1 MPKPLPLG
9 EVARHRRD
17 GEGKPVSR
25 EPPRSDRQA
34 RCRSDTIA
42 AQSCLAASLP
52 SQSGLRPPAP
62 PKGEPLAGRATSYWM
77 PEARYGAK
85 GRALL
90 QRAAAS
96 RMRAAAKQ
104 TLGAATRAP
113 SCHIRIASA
122 FIQKHKVTCLES
134 RYKAVPVFSLLRHIG
149 DAPVHWHEETFSSGG
164 ILLSDENATVFLTSS
179 DLQPVAP
186 TQTATLN
193 AICFFFNRI
202 KIFQASIPQAE
213 RISYA
218 VLFHALPV

>member
-1 MPKPLPLG
+1 MWRRRAGLATEGRPVLVQPL
-9 EVARHRRD
+9 RRC
-17 GEGKPVSR
+17 
-25 EPPRSDRQA
+25 A
-34 RCRSDTIA
+34 
-42 AQSCLAASLP
+42 
-52 SQSGLRPPAP
+52 PAP

-134 RYKAVPVFSLLRHIG
+134 RYKAVPVFSLLRHTG
-149 DAPVHWHEETFSSGG
+149 NAPVHWHEETFSSGG

-186 TQTATLN
+186 TQIATLN

-213 RISYA
+213 RISYT